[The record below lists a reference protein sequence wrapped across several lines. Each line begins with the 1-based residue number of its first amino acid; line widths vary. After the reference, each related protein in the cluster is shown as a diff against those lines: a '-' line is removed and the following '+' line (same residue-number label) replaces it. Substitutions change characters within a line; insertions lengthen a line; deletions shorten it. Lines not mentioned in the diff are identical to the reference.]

1 MTDFGRTV
9 MAHGVEE
16 AFSNRFPLSFFV
28 GKLPD
33 IKCMIPNNAGD
44 DQEITVKQA
53 YRLSQAFFSDLVP

>member
-1 MTDFGRTV
+1 

-53 YRLSQAFFSDLVP
+53 YRLSQAFSLISLP